1 MLLRGHFSQITS
13 VTPQALMSVS
23 LLTEWLVN
31 HISARYNQ
39 VSFLFSELLSEMQ
52 PHCYM
57 NILLTGGC
65 SLFPGMKERV

>member
-1 MLLRGHFSQITS
+1 
-13 VTPQALMSVS
+13 MSVS
-23 LLTEWLVN
+23 LLIEWLVN